1 MLAVVGAVSLS
12 LLAAGAFS
20 PKPVAEQMEFHA
32 QQLSVEE
39 IGHYSWDTLL
49 RRYVNELGL
58 VDYSAWKSNPRDV
71 AALDDYLALL
81 SQADLERD
89 ASRKARIAFWINAYN
104 ALTVRGILKDYP
116 NAKTADADSRSH
128 GDNKPRGDSRLAIG
142 DSSYSLDE
150 IEHEVLH
157 VLNEPQAHFA
167 FVCGARGCPRLSN
180 RAFTST
186 TLQSQFKENTR
197 AFLADPSKLTV
208 DDNAVVQVSP
218 LLKWYADDTG
228 KSPAE
233 VLQSLAPSLPA
244 DLKAKLKNQGKLRI
258 GYLDYDWT
266 LNDQATGPT
275 APPLP
280 PDTEAVPSDRS
291 LGPK

>member
-1 MLAVVGAVSLS
+1 MLAVVGVVSLS

-20 PKPVAEQMEFHA
+20 PKPVVERKELQA

-39 IGHYSWDTLL
+39 IDHHSWGTLL
-49 RRYVNELGL
+49 RRYVNEVGL
-58 VDYSAWKSNPRDV
+58 VDYSGWKSNKRDV
-71 AALDDYLALL
+71 TALDDYLALL
-81 SQADLERD
+81 SQADLKRD

-116 NAKTADADSRSH
+116 NTKTGNSDSRSH

-167 FVCGARGCPRLSN
+167 LVCGARGCPRLSN
-180 RAFTST
+180 RAFTGK

-197 AFLADPSKLTV
+197 AFLADSSKLTI
-208 DDNAVVQVSP
+208 DENAVVQVSP
-218 LLKWYADDTG
+218 LLKWYADDAG
-228 KSPAE
+228 KTPAE
-233 VLQSLAPSLPA
+233 VLQSLSPSLPA
-244 DLKAKLKNQGKLRI
+244 DLKAKLLSRKLRI
-258 GYLDYDWT
+258 GYLDYDWS
-266 LNDQATGPT
+266 LNDQATEPT

-280 PDTEAVPSDRS
+280 PETEAVPSDKS